1 MWFVNCPG
9 TEWKATK
16 EDIIDKIKSGLFGEL
31 ELEFPELAH
40 HYKPP
45 NDGAEAC
52 ATKPLPP

>member
-16 EDIIDKIKSGLFGEL
+16 EDIIDMIKSGLFGEL

-40 HYKPP
+40 YYKPP
-45 NDGAEAC
+45 NDRR
-52 ATKPLPP
+52 